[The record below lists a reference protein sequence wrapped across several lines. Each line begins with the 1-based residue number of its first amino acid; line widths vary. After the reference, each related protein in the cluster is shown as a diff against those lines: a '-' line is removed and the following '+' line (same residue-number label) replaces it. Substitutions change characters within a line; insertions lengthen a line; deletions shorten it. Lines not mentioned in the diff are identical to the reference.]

1 MHILWCL
8 TNIKTMMIYVS
19 SSSHCTATALTTF
32 YFICITLIAEK
43 YSCIYPHFIYKDN
56 HFYLDISSII
66 LSCSDK
72 MSHCSARWLCA
83 SVGRAEFAA
92 TGAVS
97 SARRVPASRGRMN
110 VAIIPVHKLQILTG
124 EISRNI
130 QIFIDTFKQHS
141 LINDWLLLIFIPFQ
155 TQTWL

>member
-1 MHILWCL
+1 
-8 TNIKTMMIYVS
+8 MMIYVS

-72 MSHCSARWLCA
+72 MSHCSARWLCV
-83 SVGRAEFAA
+83 SVGLAEFAA

-97 SARRVPASRGRMN
+97 SARSVPATRGRMN

-124 EISRNI
+124 ETFIKK
-130 QIFIDTFKQHS
+130 IFRYLLTHS
-141 LINDWLLLIFIPFQ
+141 SSIY
-155 TQTWL
+155 

>member
-1 MHILWCL
+1 MAD
-8 TNIKTMMIYVS
+8 IKTMMIYVS
-19 SSSHCTATALTTF
+19 SSSHCTATALTTN
-32 YFICITLIAEK
+32 YFVCVTLTADK
-43 YSCIYPHFIYKDN
+43 YSYIYPQL
-56 HFYLDISSII
+56 YLDISSII
-66 LSCSDK
+66 LSCCDK

-97 SARRVPASRGRMN
+97 SARRVPASRERMN

-130 QIFIDTFKQHS
+130 QIFIDTFKHHS
-141 LINDWLLLIFIPFQ
+141 LIND
-155 TQTWL
+155 